1 MIMIHQPEKNKRSKI
16 FSIFFVFF
24 LINLVKVVGNFG
36 EVAASVFQASIDFAG
51 LGGELMSGKFM
62 NCEQVIVFDNGLTW
76 EKVC

>member
-1 MIMIHQPEKNKRSKI
+1 M
-16 FSIFFVFF
+16 
-24 LINLVKVVGNFG
+24 VKVVGNFG